1 MRFVIGPPVNGVIVV
16 WIVST
21 LVDVD
26 VATVGGETV
35 LVVAEAV
42 CVVAV
47 AVVVVVEVVVVGA
60 SVTAAAAGALTT
72 LSLFDAPS
80 IDGTTP
86 LLLLSRVN
94 DSDDNEASTT
104 CFALASLGI
113 VSDTTNS
120 FIVPL

>member
-26 VATVGGETV
+26 VATVRGETV

-47 AVVVVVEVVVVGA
+47 AVVVVVVVGA
-60 SVTAAAAGALTT
+60 SVTAAAAAAGALTT
-72 LSLFDAPS
+72 FSLFDAPS